1 MVCVLTGPLG
11 DTRAGEPQRLP
22 ELQWEAE
29 LMRASRLQG
38 EVGAEDGGCVA
49 KALALWRF
57 RQVLEGRGG
66 SPGNRSR
73 TQHKMPDQRK

>member
-38 EVGAEDGGCVA
+38 EVGAEDGWVRGKGA
-49 KALALWRF
+49 GP
-57 RQVLEGRGG
+57 LEVPTGA
-66 SPGNRSR
+66 
-73 TQHKMPDQRK
+73 